1 MLCYI
6 PPNTT
11 QYNWDFWMSSKTE
24 IIETIKAFMPEV
36 NTEKLRK
43 RPMTS
48 LLKEFERAR
57 LWRRAIEEKYD
68 VPMNATAVSLKK
80 LLNKHSLIINAR
92 QYDVNADVS
101 YTEHKLNKII
111 EHGEL
116 LTKARTYRPHIS
128 GDLSNAL
135 LHTIIAKEES
145 PEGIRKRAEDVRR
158 RDIYARYFQLFGKHA
173 ATLKKGLPFIEAKI
187 AEREAEIQAEEQ
199 KRIEEQKRVEEEK
212 RLALVPGFKYTE
224 APTPEGTETTLRAVS
239 AEDEKHIVFIHP
251 LSSFKVFRSQEVD
264 LQSVNSYEK
273 YFELYK
279 VLCERFNTSKL
290 CNLVI
295 RLVSSSGDIRH
306 ITIIADHLDAFED
319 FIKQVNLITTGNLS
333 GSDAIDIVRYTFDFD
348 YMKLTW
354 YELSAFDRKEAR
366 VPIFTK
372 ACKCKLKSGECLSGS
387 VIFQQPALFEHYN
400 DLKYITN
407 LEKMNDYLAKHGYY
421 LTVYNDWPIEINTQ
435 EARMHPEIKK
445 RLQRIEHT
453 GIRVMFQ
460 GKNIGTEI
468 KLVWFDNHVEPYQGP
483 VEQVEAYFDS
493 KYDLYYRH
501 ERDAPFKVYKR
512 AMAEKDHVVKVKA
525 FKTKIIVYD
534 FETVFDIDEMSCL
547 HTYSISWAIKEEEAE
562 PKRFRT
568 SGSEQKNNEGAE
580 TARSAV
586 SARGAFVLGATREI
600 VCSKF
605 VDMLM
610 QEQNDSLICLV
621 GYNSSRFDNF
631 FLIPELMKRDLLD
644 DINYQ
649 GNSILNISWGGRH
662 CSFDICRYTTGRL
675 EAVAQNFK
683 CKYLKVS
690 GFDHDVIQ
698 KHYNQHQKLS
708 NYFHDEDCKI
718 KDEPFNMEI
727 FEPDNDPEVQGETK
741 SRTSYWNRSGSAVG
755 PEYYEKKELSCKCK
769 KYNDLCVYNMFD
781 VLSCVELYDKIE
793 TILLNQGILKGE
805 KRLYDKRTIGGA
817 IYSKFADDNKEA
829 NIPLLNLKQ
838 YNLIRSGLVAGRVQC
853 YGGPKYDL
861 TGESEYRML
870 DVKSLY
876 PYVMLNRYYPY
887 GEIISCSY
895 EECILRDL
903 IGFFWCTFD
912 QSNLRVNVLPKRP
925 PKGSADSLDW
935 NYKGEMKMFISTIDI
950 ACLKDAGARV
960 SVDANG
966 SIVFSEKIHGSVL
979 FKCQDEFKKIKEGED
994 AKPKGERNGALR
1006 EMSKLFLNSLSGKV
1020 IENLH
1025 VEKTELVRTD
1035 AQMKRIIECVTK
1047 GEKKELP
1054 TLHLA
1059 NQLSESAGIVKYKR
1073 SDEDV
1078 FANDNRPIYLGVCIY
1093 AHARDHMY
1101 RSILKDYDVIY
1112 QDTDS
1117 ALIPISEYKRYV
1129 ENDNKR
1135 IAHGEKPLL
1144 GSEFGQFELEE
1155 GSEHMTK
1162 FISIAPKNYFIM
1174 GKDNKL
1180 IKKGFKGVNIKPNGD
1195 KLILDPNAPELKEYI
1210 INYSQKRKDG
1220 SEYIFYNLN
1229 TDKAYELYKSDIL
1242 PSVYSN
1248 VTNFIDQIIKQG
1260 YAYVLCSYMK
1270 KNLTSGNVRDA
1281 EGNIIGVRE
1290 PGMLYQQFMIKKITA
1305 KGFN

>member
-1 MLCYI
+1 
-6 PPNTT
+6 
-11 QYNWDFWMSSKTE
+11 MSSKTE
-24 IIETIKAFMPEV
+24 IIEAIKAFMPE
-36 NTEKLRK
+36 TDAEKLRK
-43 RPMTS
+43 RAMTS
-48 LLKEFERAR
+48 LLKELERAE
-57 LWRRAIEEKYD
+57 LWSRAIEEKYD
-68 VPMNATAVSLKK
+68 VPMNASAASLKK
-80 LLNKHSLIINAR
+80 LLDKHTLIVEAR
-92 QYDVNADVS
+92 QYDVNAS
-101 YTEHKLNKII
+101 IAYSIHKLEKII
-111 EHGEL
+111 EHGKL
-116 LTKARTYRPHIS
+116 LIKARTYRPHIS
-128 GDLSNAL
+128 GDLSTAL
-135 LHTIIAKEES
+135 LRTIIAKEES
-145 PEGIRKRAEDVRR
+145 PEGTRKRAEDARR
-158 RDIYARYFQLFGKHA
+158 REIYARYFQLFNKHA
-173 ATLKKGLPFIEAKI
+173 ATLKKGLPFIEARI
-187 AEREAEIQAEEQ
+187 AEREAEIHAEEQ
-199 KRIEEQKRVEEEK
+199 KRIEEQKRMEEEK
-212 RLALVPGFKYTE
+212 RNALVPGFKYTE
-224 APTPEGTETTLRAVS
+224 APTPEGAETALRAVS
-239 AEDEKHIVFIHP
+239 AEDEKHIVRIHP

-273 YFELYK
+273 YFELFN

-306 ITIIADHLDAFED
+306 ITIIADHLGTFAD
-319 FIKQVNLITTGNLS
+319 FIKQVNLITTGGLA
-333 GSDAIDIVRYTFDFD
+333 GSDAIDVVRYTFDFD

-354 YELSAFDRKEAR
+354 YEISAFDRKEAR

-372 ACKCKLKSGECLSGS
+372 VYKCKLKRGECLAGS
-387 VIFQQPALFEHYN
+387 IIFQQPSLKRHYDTLKGIT
-400 DLKYITN
+400 DL
-407 LEKMNDYLAKHGYY
+407 EEMNDYLTNHGYY
-421 LTVYNDWPIEINTQ
+421 LTVYNDWPVEVKTQ
-435 EARMHPEIKK
+435 EAKMHPTLKK
-445 RLQRIEHT
+445 RMQKIEHS
-453 GIRVMFQ
+453 GIRVLFQ
-460 GKNIGTEI
+460 GEKLENFTEI
-468 KLVWFDNHVEPYQGP
+468 KLVWFDNHVEPYEG
-483 VEQVEAYFDS
+483 VASNVEAYFDS
-493 KYDLYYRH
+493 KYDVYYRH
-501 ERDAPFKVYKR
+501 DPESTFEVYKR

-547 HTYSISWAIKEEEAE
+547 HTYSISWAIKEEDSNMRGKDDQNA
-562 PKRFRT
+562 KL
-568 SGSEQKNNEGAE
+568 
-580 TARSAV
+580 
-586 SARGAFVLGATREI
+586 RGAFVLGATREI
-600 VCSKF
+600 VCAKF
-605 VDMLM
+605 VDMLVK
-610 QEQNDSLICLV
+610 EQNDSLICLV

-718 KDEPFNMEI
+718 KDEDFNMEI
-727 FEPDNDPEVQGETK
+727 FEPGRDG
-741 SRTSYWNRSGSAVG
+741 GSDSLLDGSVG
-755 PEYYEKKELSCKCK
+755 PEYYEKKELGCKCK

-793 TILLNQGILKGE
+793 TILLNQGIIQGE
-805 KRLYDKRTIGGA
+805 QRLYDKRTIGGA
-817 IYSKFADDNKEA
+817 IYSKFANDNKHSE
-829 NIPLLNLKQ
+829 IPLLTLEQ
-838 YNLIRSGLVAGRVQC
+838 YNLVRSGLVAGRVQC

-861 TGESEYRML
+861 TGNNEYRML

-895 EECILRDL
+895 EECVLRDL
-903 IGFFWCTFD
+903 IGFFWCTID

-960 SVDANG
+960 SVDATN
-966 SIVFSEKIHGSVL
+966 SIVFSQKIHGSVL
-979 FKCQDEFKKIKEGED
+979 FKCQDEFKKIKENED

-1035 AQMKRIIECVTK
+1035 AQMKRIIECVTR

-1054 TLHLA
+1054 TMHLA
-1059 NQLSESAGIVKYKR
+1059 NQLSESAGIVKYKC

-1078 FANDNRPIYLGVCIY
+1078 FKKDNRPIYLGVCIY

-1117 ALIPISEYKRYV
+1117 ALIPINEYKRYV

-1135 IAHGEKPLL
+1135 IANGEEPLL
-1144 GSEFGQFELEE
+1144 GGSFGQFELEE
-1155 GSEHMTK
+1155 GSENMTK

-1174 GKDNKL
+1174 DKDNKL

-1195 KLILDPNAPELKEYI
+1195 KLILNPNEPELKDYI

-1220 SEYIFYNLN
+1220 TEYVFHNLN
-1229 TDKAYELYKSDIL
+1229 TDKAYELYKSDKL

-1248 VTNFIDQIIKQG
+1248 VTNFIDQIINQG

-1305 KGFN
+1305 KGFGSL